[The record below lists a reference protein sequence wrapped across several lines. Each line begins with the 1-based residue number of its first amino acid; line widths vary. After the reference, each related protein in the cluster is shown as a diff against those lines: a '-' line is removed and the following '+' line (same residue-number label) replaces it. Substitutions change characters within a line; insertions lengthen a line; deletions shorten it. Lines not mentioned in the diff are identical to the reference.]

1 MDEGTLRVTWDESGS
16 FGFIHLTKAE
26 LEVFIAS
33 AHNGKHVAPML
44 LNVVVIGASEVRRE
58 FTIETDG
65 LGFKLGLRF
74 EVSWMP
80 SDENLKKLQEI
91 EENMQHGGTY
101 NIYA

>member
-1 MDEGTLRVTWDESGS
+1 MDEGTFRVTWDESGS

-33 AHNGKHVAPML
+33 AHSGKHVASML
-44 LNVVVIGASEVRRE
+44 LNAVVNGASEVRRE
-58 FTIETDG
+58 FNIETDG
-65 LGFKLGLRF
+65 LGFKLRLRF

-80 SDENLKKLQEI
+80 SDENLKRSEEI

-101 NIYA
+101 NI